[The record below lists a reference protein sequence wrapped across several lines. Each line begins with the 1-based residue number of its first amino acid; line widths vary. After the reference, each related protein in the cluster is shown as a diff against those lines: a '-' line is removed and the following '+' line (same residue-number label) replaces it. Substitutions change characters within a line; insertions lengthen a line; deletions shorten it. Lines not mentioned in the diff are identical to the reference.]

1 VGADIFVSR
10 ATNNILGSRRGY
22 EMDMMILFLVIGGNV
37 LVFGG
42 FFSLLSR
49 TIFREQDQKHEESEV
64 EEELKQLERELKSL

>member
-1 VGADIFVSR
+1 
-10 ATNNILGSRRGY
+10 
-22 EMDMMILFLVIGGNV
+22 MDMMILFLVIGGNV